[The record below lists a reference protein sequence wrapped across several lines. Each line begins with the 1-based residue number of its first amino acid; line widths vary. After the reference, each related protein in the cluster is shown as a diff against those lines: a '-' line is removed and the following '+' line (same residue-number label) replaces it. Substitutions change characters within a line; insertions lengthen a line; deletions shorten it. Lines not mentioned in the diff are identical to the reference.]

1 MRCRIIACLI
11 VMSMAASLSNGSAH
25 ADDTRSQHEEWM
37 RKLETPGGTFPY
49 ALDME
54 AALDGASPSVL
65 SGTAFQHRSWI
76 RKLETPNG
84 TLGSSF
90 WHSDGSGFPGARL
103 GSLKTGPKAL
113 ATSLAGPA

>member
-11 VMSMAASLSNGSAH
+11 VMSMAAALSNGTASAG
-25 ADDTRSQHEEWM
+25 DTRPQHEEWM

-54 AALDGASPSVL
+54 AGPGDASPSVS

-84 TLGSSF
+84 TLRTSF
-90 WHSDGSGFPGARL
+90 
-103 GSLKTGPKAL
+103 
-113 ATSLAGPA
+113 